1 MEGKDSLHYRVS
13 IKPNTGFLKGLIKL
27 TNFWLDIMNKSKKGA
42 NKYIRNNNKNNH
54 RAVKTRKIIK
64 LVMI

>member
-1 MEGKDSLHYRVS
+1 
-13 IKPNTGFLKGLIKL
+13 
-27 TNFWLDIMNKSKKGA
+27 MNKSKKGA